1 MCASLRSGGC
11 PRIKNDMTAQRQP
24 NLARTYVFD
33 LSTDGAETRVER
45 LPLERAARDLGVSAR
60 RLVALEGDGELEEGP
75 SPRARK
81 LLHGGAVDAS
91 DREVMADLQGRQPL
105 LGSMVGSYLVVGL
118 LGRGG
123 VATVY
128 VGEHPAIGAKVAI
141 KVLRRDLA
149 DLPDIKARFLRE
161 ARVTNQVISP
171 HVVRIQDFGALPDG
185 RDYAIM
191 ECLRGTPLD
200 GLLRRDGAMQV
211 PRALRLLGQVASGL
225 SAAHAVNVVHC
236 DIKPSN
242 IFVSLY
248 GEQEHAHILDFGIAR
263 RIETPSLATWEAAP
277 GMLVGTPAYCAP
289 EQALNN
295 LVGPPA
301 DVYSLATL
309 GYELLAG
316 SALFTGETMFEV
328 VSNKISAH
336 RIDLESLSP
345 KVPSALIHLLESML
359 THDPDQRPTMSEV
372 EKRLHAIES
381 ATLVPRGTAAR
392 EDGGLLTPPGRQG
405 SCRASCPGFA

>member
-1 MCASLRSGGC
+1 
-11 PRIKNDMTAQRQP
+11 MTARQQL
-24 NLARTYVFD
+24 NLARTYLLD
-33 LSTDGAETRVER
+33 ISADGAETRVER
-45 LPLERAARDLGVSAR
+45 LAPPELERAARDVGISAR
-60 RLVALEGDGELEEGP
+60 RLVVVEGDGELAERP

-81 LLHGGAVDAS
+81 LLHAGAVEAS
-91 DREVMADLQGRQPL
+91 DREVMVDLQGRQPL
-105 LGSMVGSYLVVGL
+105 LGSMVGRYLVVGL

-128 VGEHPAIGAKVAI
+128 VGEHPAIGARVAI
-141 KVLRRDLA
+141 KVLRRVLA
-149 DLPDIKARFLRE
+149 DLPDMKARFLRE

-191 ECLRGTPLD
+191 ECLRGTPLNV
-200 GLLRRDGAMQV
+200 LLRQDGAMQV

-225 SAAHAVNVVHC
+225 SAAHAANVVHC

-242 IFVSLY
+242 IFVSLH

-263 RIETPSLATWEAAP
+263 RIETPSLATWEDAP

-289 EQALNN
+289 EQVLNDR
-295 LVGPPA
+295 VGPGA

-316 SALFTGETMFEV
+316 NALFTGETLFDI
-328 VSNKISAH
+328 VSDKISAH
-336 RIDLESLSP
+336 RIELQGLSP
-345 KVPSALIHLLESML
+345 QVPAALVHLLESML
-359 THDPDQRPTMSEV
+359 AHEPSRRPTMHEV
-372 EKRLHAIES
+372 ETRLHAIDS
-381 ATLVPRGTAAR
+381 AVGPQPSALCAPS
-392 EDGGLLTPPGRQG
+392 L
-405 SCRASCPGFA
+405 